1 MVRTQTKLG
10 KDYRKDLQRSEL
22 GLEPGRRRSC
32 CWAGSHSGRV
42 SGDAG
47 TVGKRGKYRSLKPL
61 SVFVVS
67 GEPYQVLNKEDKV

>member
-1 MVRTQTKLG
+1 MHG
-10 KDYRKDLQRSEL
+10 KDTDQIREGLQKRLTKVWARPGTWTEKVLLL
-22 GLEPGRRRSC
+22 GWL
-32 CWAGSHSGRV
+32 

-47 TVGKRGKYRSLKPL
+47 TVEKRGKYRSLKPL